1 MAASDQV
8 RSLPYISIQP
18 SLPLVIADIA
28 RPGSSIAVEDC
39 WVSCYRRAKGVSGE
53 EEGSVHG
60 KMRVAEGEKDGQ
72 VEVESMDKQVEVE
85 MINES
90 TFCVACPSLS
100 VPPTPVLLPSP
111 SLNSPQASNSTS
123 STTQEI
129 PAPSLY
135 TLSARGGIDCATLS
149 SDGRRLVVGG
159 RDGQVRV
166 VEIVR
171 FEDGQAGAA
180 GAKGKRL
187 AKGKETALRGHVGDL
202 TAVAFF
208 PSNEVV
214 LTASSDMSLRI
225 FSAIDGSSP
234 RQLRAHTKRVTGAH
248 ILTSSDGAHKGRE
261 ILSSSLDGT
270 LKLWDVSKGEVT
282 RTWTLSQPVSSL
294 FVFSDAE
301 SGAAGAEE
309 PSVLIGKYALAGHS
323 NGTISLVSLDLST
336 VSSTSAGPVLTL
348 QTFTSSSLDT
358 LVYEPSTRL
367 VAAGGRSGTISLFRL
382 PSLEQATATEVQP
395 LVEWRRTEGSSINC
409 VRFSLHPRTFSASSS
424 QRSPSTACS
433 LLVAPSDG
441 LAYRASL
448 DSWAANAEV
457 DVKVEEEFAGLDC
470 EPATSIWDDAEG
482 RVWVAGGGGDGSVR
496 VYEREA

>member
-1 MAASDQV
+1 MAAPTQV

-39 WVSCYRRAKGVSGE
+39 WVSCYRRAKGVNGE
-53 EEGSVHG
+53 KEGSVHG
-60 KMRVAEGEKDGQ
+60 KMRVAEGEQEGQ
-72 VEVESMDKQVEVE
+72 VEVESKDKQVEVE
-85 MINES
+85 MVHES
-90 TFCVACPSLS
+90 AFIVACPALS
-100 VPPTPVLLPSP
+100 IPPTPVLLPSP
-111 SLNSPQASNSTS
+111 SLNSPQASSSTS
-123 STTQEI
+123 STTQEL

-135 TLSARGGIDCATLS
+135 ILSARGGIDCATLS

-159 RDGQVRV
+159 RDGQARV

-171 FEDGQAGAA
+171 FEDGQA

-202 TAVAFF
+202 TTVAFF
-208 PSNEVV
+208 PSNEAV

-225 FSAIDGSSP
+225 FSATDGSSP

-248 ILTSSDGAHKGRE
+248 ILTSSDGIHKGRE

-294 FVFSDAE
+294 VVFSDAE

-309 PSVLIGKYALAGHS
+309 QSVLIGKYALAGHS
-323 NGTISLVSLDLST
+323 NGTISLVSLDPST
-336 VSSTSAGPVLTL
+336 VSSSSATPLLTL
-348 QTFTSSSLDT
+348 GTSTSSSLDT
-358 LVYEPSTRL
+358 LAYDPSTRL

-382 PSLEQATATEVQP
+382 ASLEPATTATELQP
-395 LVEWRRTEGSSINC
+395 LVEWKRTEGSSINC
-409 VRFSLHPRTFSASSS
+409 VRFSSRARTSLARSSQPSSS
-424 QRSPSTACS
+424 TTSS

-448 DSWAANAEV
+448 DPSAPGEEEEV

-482 RVWVAGGGGDGSVR
+482 RVWVTGGGGDGSVR
-496 VYEREA
+496 VYE